1 MADIPSIDGYIN
13 PWRSSTNRSPSQ
25 DFADELAKEAN
36 TAPADTQ
43 THAQKGSDTPSA
55 ARAQEEQGGK
65 ATTERQT
72 QDGVVAE
79 LATPAGQQLSGRSL
93 PGNNSVLS
101 LEAALLNA
109 QQQLGTVVQP
119 IGVTEA
125 LLGSRIFGM
134 HLLAGGYLSELALS
148 QGATADIAFDAVNAV
163 QSSAAPQEGQAMP
176 VSSARS
182 LQSTSLEEQSSIE
195 ALVMQTAPVANEAS
209 EAATE
214 TLTYAAV
221 ATAST
226 SAPLSQWLERS
237 LRFTKQSDG
246 STTAWL
252 RDYRVGAAEAAN
264 LRDSVLQEANAKGV
278 VLGKIMLN
286 GREVWTSRSDT

>member
-1 MADIPSIDGYIN
+1 MADISSIDGYIN

-25 DFADELAKEAN
+25 DFADELAREAN
-36 TAPADTQ
+36 KAPADTQ
-43 THAQKGSDTPSA
+43 THAQKDSDAPSA
-55 ARAQEEQGGK
+55 AHAQEEQGGK
-65 ATTERQT
+65 VTTERQT
-72 QDGVVAE
+72 QGEVVAE

-101 LEAALLNA
+101 VEAALLST
-109 QQQLGTVVQP
+109 QQLGTVVQP

-148 QGATADIAFDAVNAV
+148 QGAVADVAFDAVSAV
-163 QSSAAPQEGQAMP
+163 QSSAAPLEGQAMP
-176 VSSARS
+176 VSSTRS
-182 LQSTSLEEQSSIE
+182 LQSTSMEEQSSIE
-195 ALVMQTAPVANEAS
+195 ALQIQTAPVENEAS
-209 EAATE
+209 EAVAE
-214 TLTYAAV
+214 TLTRTAV
-221 ATAST
+221 ATVST

-252 RDYRVGAAEAAN
+252 RDYRVGAVEAAN
-264 LRDSVLQEANAKGV
+264 LRDSLLQEASAKGV